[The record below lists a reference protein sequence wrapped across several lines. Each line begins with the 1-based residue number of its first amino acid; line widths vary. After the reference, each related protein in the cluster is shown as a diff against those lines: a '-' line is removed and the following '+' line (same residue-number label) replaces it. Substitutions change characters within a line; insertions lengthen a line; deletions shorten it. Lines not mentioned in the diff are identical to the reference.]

1 MSPTDAELLAWLDES
16 LSPERLAAIE
26 AAVRES
32 DDLRE
37 RCARLLAERDA
48 GGFSLGEIWR
58 RYRLTCPDRA
68 VLGAY
73 LLQALPDDRMAYLRF
88 HLERVG
94 CHVCRANLDDL
105 QGAGSDHAEQA
116 AASRRRRLFQS
127 SVGSLSRRDG

>member
-26 AAVRES
+26 TSVRSCDE
-32 DDLRE
+32 LKQ

-58 RYRLTCPDRA
+58 RHRLTCPDRA

-73 LLQALPDDRMAYLRF
+73 LLQALADERMSYLRF
-88 HLERVG
+88 HLETLG
-94 CHVCRANLDDL
+94 CPACRANLDDL
-105 QGAGSDHAEQA
+105 RREGSDEEQTVA
-116 AASRRRRLFQS
+116 TTRRRRLFQS
-127 SVGSLSRRDG
+127 SVGTLTRRPG